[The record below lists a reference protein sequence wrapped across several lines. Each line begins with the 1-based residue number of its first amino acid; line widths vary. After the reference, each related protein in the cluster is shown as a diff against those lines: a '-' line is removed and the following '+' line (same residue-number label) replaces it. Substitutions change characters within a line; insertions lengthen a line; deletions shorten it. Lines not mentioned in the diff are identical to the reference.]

1 VLAQRARGTAVI
13 DPTGLYRYSLTRTW
27 EPASGRACFCLLNP
41 STADATRDD
50 PTLRRCL
57 GYARRWGFGSVE
69 VVNIFALRATDPH
82 ELRRARDPIGPR
94 NDAAIRRAARR
105 AALVVAGWG
114 AHGALLDR
122 GDAVR
127 AILARLAD
135 TDIVTL
141 GLTKHAHPRHP
152 LYARADAEPIPF
164 PSVASSLPNS

>member
-1 VLAQRARGTAVI
+1 MPPARASALF
-13 DPTGLYRYSLTRTW
+13 DPTGRYRYSLTRTW
-27 EPASGRACFCLLNP
+27 DSAANRVCFCLLNP
-41 STADATRDD
+41 STADAVRDD

-69 VVNIFALRATDPH
+69 VVNIFALRATDPR
-82 ELRRARDPIGPR
+82 ELRRADDPVGPR

-127 AILARLAD
+127 RLLISLSD
-135 TDIVTL
+135 VDVVTL
-141 GLTKHAHPRHP
+141 GHTKSGHPRHP
-152 LYARADAEPIPF
+152 LYTRADARTIPLEGRPAF
-164 PSVASSLPNS
+164 GVSA